1 MPIAK
6 MVGSPDD
13 AGFEDTAVRLLRHL
27 EWQDGFSLVFLF
39 ADEGGAERLRLWL
52 NQRLDFAGRPLQRVE
67 PAEFPGEAPDFVT
80 RLLRLGQ
87 DLPPELPV
95 WVEAYTHPGDAGW
108 DAARR
113 LFLARIN
120 ERRFLLERDFLRPL
134 ILLLPR
140 SFRAEAAAIAPD
152 IWHIRAFS
160 DTLAAPFA
168 SSFASPMH
176 EPTAPLAPSPM
187 PPDAAA
193 LSAEAEWAR
202 LRSHQAG
209 KVNLAVGWRATRL
222 MEQAGALYEAS
233 QTAQEVLALARSRC
247 LAAPE
252 EAQALRDLLISLDDV
267 GRIARARG
275 AWDEAEQAYR
285 ESLAVSRQLLA
296 RLGDTPEALRDLSV
310 SLNNVGGIARARG
323 MWDEAEQAYRESL
336 ALSRQLLSRLGDT
349 PEALRDLS
357 VSLNNVGGVARARG
371 AWDEAE
377 QAYRESLAVR
387 RQLLARLGDTPE
399 ALRDLS
405 VSLDNVGGVAQARG
419 AWDEAEQAY
428 RESLA
433 VCRQLLARLGDTP
446 EALRDLSVSLNNVGG
461 IARARGAWDEAEQA
475 YRESLALA
483 RRVLSASPNRQGAR
497 EDVAVPLS
505 LLGLVRL
512 RQGDAEVLRQ
522 AIDMYAELTRD
533 FPEET
538 SYRQRREALESAL
551 AAGAEA
557 EPGKADPDQGKPP
570 PRPAH

>member
-140 SFRAEAAAIAPD
+140 SFRAKAAAIAPD

-285 ESLAVSRQLLA
+285 ESLAVSRQLL
-296 RLGDTPEALRDLSV
+296 S
-310 SLNNVGGIARARG
+310 
-323 MWDEAEQAYRESL
+323 
-336 ALSRQLLSRLGDT
+336 
-349 PEALRDLS
+349 
-357 VSLNNVGGVARARG
+357 
-371 AWDEAE
+371 
-377 QAYRESLAVR
+377 
-387 RQLLARLGDTPE
+387 
-399 ALRDLS
+399 
-405 VSLDNVGGVAQARG
+405 
-419 AWDEAEQAY
+419 
-428 RESLA
+428 
-433 VCRQLLARLGDTP
+433 RLGDTP

>member
-296 RLGDTPEALRDLSV
+296 RLGDTPVALRDLSI
-310 SLNNVGGIARARG
+310 SLDNVGR
-323 MWDEAEQAYRESL
+323 
-336 ALSRQLLSRLGDT
+336 
-349 PEALRDLS
+349 
-357 VSLNNVGGVARARG
+357 VARARG